1 MKPDMRR
8 VRGVVLIGAALAA
21 IAAASFVY
29 LRPAAAPSAPAVRQ
43 LNASAP
49 VQWTQSQ
56 LVQNINLTGRT
67 DGGYF
72 VWARPGGGSGGH
84 AG

>member
-1 MKPDMRR
+1 MGLEMRKA
-8 VRGVVLIGAALAA
+8 RGVVLMTAALVA
-21 IAAASFVY
+21 IAVASIAY
-29 LRPAAAPSAPAVRQ
+29 LRPAPAAAAPEVRR
-43 LNASAP
+43 LNSGP
-49 VQWTQSQ
+49 QVQWTQSQ

-72 VWARPGGGSGGH
+72 VWERPGGGSGGH